1 MSRMPL
7 NQIVFGKTDAF
18 NELNTFGQEFF
29 VGSFVA
35 NPKYHIEDFLSGSR
49 FFICGK
55 KGTGKSAFLKYLDA
69 TSKATWL
76 IWCFRSDSSQKLNK
90 LIRRTSNR

>member
-55 KGTGKSAFLKYLDA
+55 RVQESLHFLNIWNA